1 VLPDFSNTR
10 KKLDEI
16 ATMQMRIGVHHSLG
30 VLNQIRFKITRE
42 GNATR
47 LIREDGT
54 VEDIESRR
62 IAVNFEIPVEEAE
75 KWNPADSARKLAEL
89 SSQMARKEAA
99 FVYEKL
105 DEAVTRVGNVIDAK
119 GNLTAEHYFEMLT
132 KIRLDFDSAGNPR
145 MPQPAGGAAE
155 KLLALE
161 STIFAD
167 PKLRA
172 RRETLIDQKRE
183 EWRAREADRTLV
195 G

>member
-1 VLPDFSNTR
+1 MLPDFSNTR

-16 ATMQMRIGVHHSLG
+16 ITMQMRIGVHHSLG

-47 LIREDGT
+47 LVREDGT

-62 IAVNFEIPVEEAE
+62 IAVEYEVPIQEAE
-75 KWNPADSARKLAEL
+75 KWNPADGARKLAEL

-119 GNLTAEHYFEMLT
+119 GKLTVEHYFEMLG
-132 KIRLDFDSAGNPR
+132 KIRLEFDHAGNPR

-161 STIFAD
+161 STILAD

-172 RRETLIDQKRE
+172 RHDTLIDQKRE
-183 EWRAREADRTLV
+183 EWRAREADRALV

>member
-16 ATMQMRIGVHHSLG
+16 ATMHIRVGVHHNLG
-30 VLNQIRFKITRE
+30 VLNQIRFKVTRE
-42 GNATR
+42 GNANR
-47 LIREDGT
+47 LVREDGT
-54 VEDIESRR
+54 TGDIESRR
-62 IAVNFEIPVEEAE
+62 ISVEYEIPVEEAE
-75 KWNPADSARKLAEL
+75 KWNPADSAKKLAEL

-119 GNLTAEHYFEMLT
+119 GKLTTEHYFEMLT
-132 KIRLDFDSAGNPR
+132 KVRLEFDSAGNPR
-145 MPQPAGGAAE
+145 MPQPAGGGAE

-161 STIFAD
+161 SIILAD
-167 PKLRA
+167 PKLRV

-183 EWRAREADRTLV
+183 EWRAREANRALV